1 MVLDIARLRGV
12 DHLVPGD
19 SVGPDDLQAAC
30 DRQGVEVVGGDI
42 LLVRTGWIRVF
53 KERSAA
59 EYMGVNPGLTMECAR
74 WLKEHDVAALACDN
88 WSVEPY
94 PSGVDAVLPLHYVAI
109 RDMGMTLGE
118 MFDLEELAADCE
130 SDGVWE
136 CFFTAPMLKISNAV
150 GCPLNPLAIK

>member
-1 MVLDIARLRGV
+1 M
-12 DHLVPGD
+12 
-19 SVGPDDLQAAC
+19 
-30 DRQGVEVVGGDI
+30 
-42 LLVRTGWIRVF
+42 
-53 KERSAA
+53 
-59 EYMGVNPGLTMECAR
+59 
-74 WLKEHDVAALACDN
+74 ACDN

-136 CFFTAPMLKISNAV
+136 CFFTAPMLKIANAV